1 MRGGRVI
8 CARQQQRPSP
18 TRNFSHCPFWVVH
31 FERLKVPKLHTGL
44 IVLLWVLKK
53 KKESL
58 KAKLEQFAALT
69 LIALRS
75 REAGLA
81 LAAEGAPFAVTA
93 PPQAARG
100 ELLAA
105 GAVVINKRA
114 AWRSAG
120 GFSRGAK
127 VI

>member
-1 MRGGRVI
+1 MEQ
-8 CARQQQRPSP
+8 CAAR
-18 TRNFSHCPFWVVH
+18 
-31 FERLKVPKLHTGL
+31 
-44 IVLLWVLKK
+44 
-53 KKESL
+53 
-58 KAKLEQFAALT
+58 T

-75 REAGLA
+75 REACLA
-81 LAAEGAPFAVTA
+81 LAAEGAPLAVTA

-100 ELLAA
+100 EVLAA